1 MAKIRVYEL
10 ARELKMESKKLVED
24 LNAGGLDIKNYMST
38 LDEEMTSKARKV
50 ISGAI
55 SEVVVEKRVKPRV
68 IRRRKK
74 IVEVEQE
81 PIEQEDELIDGAERP
96 PGDETPETIPEPPI
110 IEKGSP
116 PISKELEKPEKIE
129 TAASED
135 DAPTP
140 AESVDEMSEVPG
152 EEAPPRPGNTTAG

>member
-10 ARELKMESKKLVED
+10 ARELKVESKKLVDE

-38 LDEEMTSKARKV
+38 LDEEMASKARKV

-74 IVEVEQE
+74 IVQVEQK
-81 PIEQEDELIDGAERP
+81 PIEQKDELTAEAEGSP
-96 PGDETPETIPEPPI
+96 TDVTPEIMPEPPVV
-110 IEKGSP
+110 EK
-116 PISKELEKPEKIE
+116 
-129 TAASED
+129 
-135 DAPTP
+135 
-140 AESVDEMSEVPG
+140 V
-152 EEAPPRPGNTTAG
+152 PPRFRKSLKSRKNWRK